1 MNDDDCVSGLIVVL
15 FMDGTIDTVIRD
27 DLSLFGNRPEKI
39 PFTDIIDPSHMN
51 SFFRILNQ
59 ICHEGVIH
67 EWNLQVKGRF
77 WSGLLHVTALVQD
90 GRIWIAGSPVREWMN
105 QVFEEAVS
113 FSRQKPEHNPVECD
127 EKMQMSAD
135 VYEELTRITN
145 ELINAQREIAA
156 KNLQLEREKQ
166 EIVEKEKRYRVLF
179 EAMEQGVVYQETS
192 SGAII
197 SANPAAERILGLSLD
212 QMTGRTSFHP
222 EWKSIREDGTPFPP
236 EEHPSMISMKTGKP
250 VKGVLMGVFNPKD
263 KRYRWILIDATPD
276 FRNGEESP
284 YQVHTVFTDI
294 TRQKNLETALKEKTE
309 YLEKLIHYANA
320 PIITWNSD
328 LIILE
333 FNRAFEE
340 LTGIPAKDAKGRKID
355 ILFPEKTRNE
365 SMKLIQKAVSGD
377 IWETVEIPIRG
388 KGGEVRT
395 VLWNSANVQVR
406 MGDSYITTT
415 IAQGQDITGRKQ
427 AENALRQLNRQ
438 LNLMT
443 SITRHDILNKVNVV
457 QILCRLIRENP
468 DQSNIMEHIDN
479 IELAARMIEE
489 QIAFTRLYQ
498 EIGAQEPAWQRIIP
512 IIESLYTPEQLD
524 FIITLDDVSIY
535 ADLMLEKVFYNLL
548 DNSLRHGQ
556 TVTKI
561 EVFSDITEEGLKI
574 IWKDNGIGIPDEDK
588 ERIFE
593 RGYGKNTG
601 LGMFFIR
608 DILSLTGIT
617 ICETGTFGKGAK
629 FEIFVPDCNF
639 RIHGNKDSITHPDT
653 QERSQCQL
661 ASDTSPDNTGI
672 RNENPI
678 AVRLTE
684 GGATQNVPFINEKLY
699 PFLFEN
705 AGEAIFIIDLEGPE
719 PGRIIDCNHEAA
731 RMNGYTGAELRNM
744 NIFTLDP
751 WKNAEIQKR
760 VFYAQEGEWFS
771 YEVNH
776 KRKDGT
782 IYSLEIR
789 VGTIH

>member
-113 FSRQKPEHNPVECD
+113 FSRQKPEHNPVECA

-574 IWKDNGIGIPDEDK
+574 IWKDNGIG
-588 ERIFE
+588 
-593 RGYGKNTG
+593 
-601 LGMFFIR
+601 
-608 DILSLTGIT
+608 
-617 ICETGTFGKGAK
+617 
-629 FEIFVPDCNF
+629 
-639 RIHGNKDSITHPDT
+639 
-653 QERSQCQL
+653 
-661 ASDTSPDNTGI
+661 
-672 RNENPI
+672 
-678 AVRLTE
+678 
-684 GGATQNVPFINEKLY
+684 
-699 PFLFEN
+699 
-705 AGEAIFIIDLEGPE
+705 
-719 PGRIIDCNHEAA
+719 
-731 RMNGYTGAELRNM
+731 
-744 NIFTLDP
+744 
-751 WKNAEIQKR
+751 
-760 VFYAQEGEWFS
+760 
-771 YEVNH
+771 
-776 KRKDGT
+776 
-782 IYSLEIR
+782 
-789 VGTIH
+789 